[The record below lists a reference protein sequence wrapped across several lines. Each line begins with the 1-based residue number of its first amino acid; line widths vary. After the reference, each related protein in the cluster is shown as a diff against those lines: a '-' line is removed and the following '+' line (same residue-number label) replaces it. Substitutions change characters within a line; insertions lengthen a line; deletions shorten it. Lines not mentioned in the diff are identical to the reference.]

1 MNRLNKLKR
10 YGSWSLVTGA
20 SSGIGL
26 EFAKQ
31 LASQGMNLVLVARRG
46 DILSVLA
53 QDLARE
59 FTVEVKT
66 ISHDLVEEGAV
77 EKLFQDLSDIEIDLV
92 VMSAGVETTGH
103 FTKVSLDRHIQL
115 ERLNI
120 DVPMRMARLFGEAM
134 VIRQRGALIFV
145 SSLLGYQG
153 IPILANYAASKAYI
167 LALGEAL
174 NVEMKPFGV
183 DVLVLS
189 PGLTNTD
196 MSAQMP
202 IDFNKMPITKS
213 SPDEVVHIALRSLGK
228 KATVIPGFINKFYAW
243 ENRLIPRSWPVK
255 LFGFLIKNA
264 LDMTSRDELLHENT
278 NRGNTD
284 ISKQRTFWKK

>member
-1 MNRLNKLKR
+1 MKASNHIMNNLKR

-46 DILSVLA
+46 DILSALA
-53 QDLARE
+53 QELTRE
-59 FTVEVKT
+59 FTVEAKI
-66 ISHDLVEEGAV
+66 ISCDLAEEGAV
-77 EKLFQDLSDIEIDLV
+77 EKLFQDLSGITIGLV
-92 VMSAGVETTGH
+92 VMSAGMEATGH

-134 VIRQRGALIFV
+134 VTHRCGALIFV
-145 SSLLGYQG
+145 SSLFGYQG
-153 IPILANYAASKAYI
+153 VPIVANYAASKAYI
-167 LALGEAL
+167 LSLGEAL
-174 NVEMKPFGV
+174 NVEMKPHGV

-196 MSAQMP
+196 MPAQMP
-202 IDFNKMPITKS
+202 INFGKMPITTS
-213 SPDEVVHIALRSLGK
+213 SPKAVVRVALRSLGK
-228 KATVIPGFINKFYAW
+228 KATVVPGFINKFYAW

-255 LFGFLIKNA
+255 LFGFLINNA
-264 LDMTSRDELLHENT
+264 FDKTRRDELLHVKT
-278 NRGNTD
+278 SR
-284 ISKQRTFWKK
+284 

>member
-26 EFAKQ
+26 EFARQ

-46 DILSVLA
+46 DILSALA
-53 QDLARE
+53 KDLTRE

-66 ISHDLVEEGAV
+66 ISCDLSEEGAV
-77 EKLFQDLSDIEIDLV
+77 EKLFQDLSGIEIGLV
-92 VMSAGVETTGH
+92 VMNAGMETTGH
-103 FTKVSLDRHIQL
+103 FTKVSLDHHIQL

-120 DVPMRMARLFGEAM
+120 DVPMRMTRLFGEAM
-134 VIRQRGALIFV
+134 VMRHRGALIFV
-145 SSLLGYQG
+145 SSLFGYQG
-153 IPILANYAASKAYI
+153 VPIVANYAASKAYI
-167 LALGEAL
+167 LSLGEAL
-174 NVEMKPFGV
+174 NVEMKPHGV

-189 PGLTNTD
+189 PGLTDTD
-196 MSAQMP
+196 MPAQMP
-202 IDFNKMPITKS
+202 INFGKMPVTTS
-213 SPDEVVHIALRSLGK
+213 SPKAVVRVALRSLGK
-228 KATVIPGFINKFYAW
+228 KATVVPGFINKFYAW

-264 LDMTSRDELLHENT
+264 FDKTRRDELLHVKT
-278 NRGNTD
+278 SR
-284 ISKQRTFWKK
+284 

>member
-1 MNRLNKLKR
+1 MMNQTNKFKR
-10 YGSWSLVTGA
+10 YGSWALVTGT

-26 EFAKQ
+26 EFARQ

-46 DILSVLA
+46 DILSALA
-53 QDLARE
+53 QDFTRE

-66 ISHDLVEEGAV
+66 ISQDLTEDGAV
-77 EKLFQDLSDIEIDLV
+77 EKLFQELSGIEIGLV
-92 VMSAGVETTGH
+92 VMSAGMEATGH

-134 VIRQRGALIFV
+134 VNRQRGALIFV
-145 SSLLGYQG
+145 SSLFGYQG
-153 IPILANYAASKAYI
+153 VPIVANYAASKAYI
-167 LALGEAL
+167 LSLGEAL
-174 NVEMKPFGV
+174 NVEMKPHGV

-189 PGLTNTD
+189 PGLTDTD
-196 MSAQMP
+196 MPAQMP
-202 IDFNKMPITKS
+202 INFGKMPITTS
-213 SPDEVVHIALRSLGK
+213 SPKAVVRVALRSLGK
-228 KATVIPGFINKFYAW
+228 KATVVPGFINKFYAW

-264 LDMTSRDELLHENT
+264 FDKIRRDELLHVKT
-278 NRGNTD
+278 GR
-284 ISKQRTFWKK
+284 